1 MNLEEK
7 TLSTKTLYSGK
18 VVTLEL
24 SEAELPNGNN
34 ALREV
39 VRHPGG
45 AAVLLVNDGKILLER
60 QFRFP
65 YNKVIWEIPAGKL
78 NKGENP
84 EHAARRELEEETG
97 YRAEKLERLVEVYPS
112 PGYTDEIIYVFKAD
126 AATLEKQHLDDD
138 EFVNAEF
145 VEIPRIEEMI
155 ESGEICD
162 AKTIDNCKYKR
173 GCFQP
178 LVFYRPI
185 LCPNGIRFYSS
196 RFCFARKRL
205 VAAAGIARAAENVGK
220 RAVFPHRINKSDEN
234 RRAAAA

>member
-78 NKGENP
+78 NNGENP

-97 YRAEKLERLVEVYPS
+97 YCAEKLERLVEVYPS

-162 AKTIDNCKYKR
+162 AKTIAAVYKYLHDIK
-173 GCFQP
+173 
-178 LVFYRPI
+178 
-185 LCPNGIRFYSS
+185 
-196 RFCFARKRL
+196 K
-205 VAAAGIARAAENVGK
+205 
-220 RAVFPHRINKSDEN
+220 
-234 RRAAAA
+234 